1 MYVFQMLLGV
11 FLLNTVIGA
20 PTDSSS
26 TNPKVV
32 CYYGSW
38 SVYRNGIGKF
48 DVENIDV
55 NLCTHIIY
63 TFAGLDEST
72 SMIKV
77 LDPWNDLPD
86 NWGKNAYGRFTG
98 LKAQNPELK
107 TLLAIGGWNEGSMKY
122 SKMAT
127 DPEKRAVFI
136 QSAVELLL
144 KHNFDGLDMDWE
156 YPALRGAYLK
166 TKTTSVFY

>member
-1 MYVFQMLLGV
+1 MNILYSLLGV
-11 FLLNTVIGA
+11 LLLQVVLGA
-20 PTDSSS
+20 PSAASV

-72 SMIKV
+72 SKIKV
-77 LDPWNDLPD
+77 LDPCNDLPE
-86 NWGKNAYGRFTG
+86 NWGKNAYGLFTG

-122 SKMAT
+122 SKMAA
-127 DPEKRAVFI
+127 DPKKRA
-136 QSAVELLL
+136 
-144 KHNFDGLDMDWE
+144 
-156 YPALRGAYLK
+156 
-166 TKTTSVFY
+166 